1 MTIPTLTTLPVAP
14 ARTDP
19 PATFVTRADAFLA
32 AIVTFQGEM
41 NTSIG
46 AMNTDIAGV
55 NADAVAA
62 AAAAAAAV
70 PAAASATASAATA
83 AADAVIAADAASG
96 IQALYLGSKAANP
109 TTDNQGNALVVGA
122 MYFNTVVNLMKVYLG
137 NATWADSGSA
147 VNGTLNRQNYVATAG
162 QTVFA
167 INYDVGF
174 VDVYLNGVK
183 LVVTTDFT
191 ALTGSA
197 ITLVT
202 GATVGDAVELIA
214 YGAFSVA
221 DQLQISNNLSDV
233 ASAPASI
240 INLGINATAAELNYV
255 SGVTSSIQTQ
265 IASIQTEIDNISPT
279 PTIEAVASGTI
290 ANGDTVC
297 LNSDGTV
304 SVVTGSSATEGV
316 GTLTIFNSSSS
327 EYMDSVYDEA
337 NNKIV
342 VGYKNTAG
350 PEYYVAQVG
359 TVSGS
364 SISWG
369 TAVEVHTETS
379 LAMSLTYDK
388 AAGKILFV
396 YAGSSIVAGRV
407 GTVSGTTISFGTQT
421 TLFSGAV
428 RAGDITSG
436 YDENTQKHAVFFVQ
450 TSNNYSLSVVATVSG
465 TSVSAGSTTTLLSS
479 PSYNAFKPKMATY
492 DETAQKLVIFYM
504 DYSDS
509 EKGKANV
516 CTISGTTISFGTQAE
531 WSNGT
536 VDAIQAAYSPS
547 LNKHMIVWR
556 EAANS
561 SLGTSRIATVS
572 GTTISF
578 GDLYV
583 FRNVDS
589 RNNAIAW
596 DNTGGKFIIAT
607 RSNTY
612 AGGDILTATVT
623 DTTPT
628 FSAVTQFSTT
638 NALYNIL
645 TYDPDEGK
653 VIGVYRDDNDG
664 YGKSYVWTT
673 GFFSSNVT
681 STNFVGFSDAAYTNG
696 QTATI
701 QIIAAQDD
709 AQTGLTAGIGYY
721 VQANGD
727 LSATPDTISV
737 YAGVATSA
745 TNIIVKG

>member
-83 AADAVIAADAASG
+83 SADAVIAADAASG

-122 MYFNTVVNLMKVYLG
+122 MYFNTVVNLMKVYIG
-137 NATWADSGSA
+137 GSTWADSGSA

-183 LVVTTDFT
+183 LVITTDFT
-191 ALTGSA
+191 ALTGTN

-240 INLGINATAAELNYV
+240 VNLGINATAAELNYV
-255 SGVTSSIQTQ
+255 SGVTSNIQTQ
-265 IASIQTEIDNISPT
+265 IDNISPT
-279 PTIEAVASGTI
+279 PTIEAVASGTL
-290 ANGDTVC
+290 ANGDTIC
-297 LNSDGTV
+297 INSDGTV
-304 SVVTGSSATEGV
+304 SAVTGSSATEGV
-316 GTLTIFNSSSS
+316 GTLTTFKSASS
-327 EYMDSVYDEA
+327 EYMDS
-337 NNKIV
+337 I
-342 VGYKNTAG
+342 
-350 PEYYVAQVG
+350 
-359 TVSGS
+359 
-364 SISWG
+364 
-369 TAVEVHTETS
+369 
-379 LAMSLTYDK
+379 YDK
-388 AAGKILFV
+388 ANDKLIIAYKT
-396 YAGSSIVAGRV
+396 SNNIVANVATISGSTITFGSEVTIPSTTVPGGAQVSVTYDENAQKVLFIYPLTGGLMGRV
-407 GTVSGTTISFGTQT
+407 GTVSGTTLTLGTEA
-421 TLFSGAV
+421 TLHSGAI
-428 RAGDITSG
+428 RANTITSG
-436 YDENTQKHAVFFVQ
+436 YDVTAQKHAVFY
-450 TSNNYSLSVVATVSG
+450 TDNSSINLIARVATISG
-465 TSVSAGSTTTLLSS
+465 TSVSAGSPTTLLSS
-479 PSYNAFKPKMATY
+479 TSYNAFYPKNVTY

-516 CTISGTTISFGTQAE
+516 CSISGTTISFGTQAE

-536 VDAIQAAYSPS
+536 VADHQAAYSPT

-561 SLGTSRIATVS
+561 SFGTSRIATVS
-572 GTTISF
+572 GTTITF

-583 FRNVDS
+583 FRNVHS
-589 RNNAIAW
+589 WNNAIAW
-596 DNTGGKFIIAT
+596 DNSGEKFVIAT

-623 DTTPT
+623 GTAPS
-628 FSAVTQFSTT
+628 FSDVIQFSTT

-645 TYDPDEGK
+645 TYDPDQGK
-653 VIGVYRDDNDG
+653 VIGIYRDDNDA

-673 GFFSSNVT
+673 GFFSSNLT

-727 LSATPDTISV
+727 LLTTPDTTSV